1 MLPIVP
7 TLVFRKD
14 SNLEQKLLS
23 LVLDVKSNK
32 SKDETLILN
41 RFIEEYLHIDK
52 TKVPK
57 TKKHKNE
64 YILCGPITEEEKE

>member
-32 SKDETLILN
+32 SKDDTLILN

-57 TKKHKNE
+57 TKKHKN
-64 YILCGPITEEEKE
+64 